1 MSAPDDHGMMVSVAL
16 FPHLCSTEA
25 EIRLTT
31 KPFLQRWK
39 RKDFAEKTYLH
50 RSTKIPRHF
59 LSQYHEIDTTISLFV
74 DINVS
79 VMNISHP
86 TRFMCILCVGDWLA
100 DLTGKIQYSHRT
112 ILCPWRSVSFMI
124 RWKH

>member
-1 MSAPDDHGMMVSVAL
+1 MPLQTVRQVVSKAIGDLSFAQDDITPL
-16 FPHLCSTEA
+16 YLYITE
-25 EIRLTT
+25 
-31 KPFLQRWK
+31 
-39 RKDFAEKTYLH
+39 
-50 RSTKIPRHF
+50 SM
-59 LSQYHEIDTTISLFV
+59 FV

-100 DLTGKIQYSHRT
+100 DLTGKIDPHRT

-124 RWKH
+124 HWKH